1 MTSQAS
7 TQMGP
12 AGDCSTH
19 RWVLGKHRQCNLQR
33 NADAAAA
40 AAAAVAAAAASAA
53 AAAAAAKGVNPTAYV
68 SNWEISF
75 K

>member
-7 TQMGP
+7 AQMGP

-33 NADAAAA
+33 NADAADA
-40 AAAAVAAAAASAA
+40 AA
-53 AAAAAAKGVNPTAYV
+53 AAAAAAKGVSPTAYV
-68 SNWEISF
+68 SNW
-75 K
+75 